1 MPASWR
7 ISART
12 ASIPWSS
19 SWRSRRSSTSI
30 SLTRRRRSSAPSAMP
45 CPTYTERSESSLP
58 QRVVVTGLGLVTPV
72 GNDVESTWQGL
83 LAGKSGAAPI
93 TKFDPKDQS
102 VRFACE
108 VKGFDALRYM
118 DRKEARRYDLFAQ
131 FALAA
136 AHQAVSQAGLEG
148 KFPDP
153 ERTGVV
159 IGSGIGGM
167 QTYEENCK
175 IFLTK
180 GPDRVS
186 PFFVPMFIP
195 DIAAGLV
202 SIRYGLKGPNFATV
216 SACASSAHA
225 IGESFNMIRTGKADA
240 MVTGGSEGAITG
252 LTVAAFANMKAL
264 STRND
269 APETASRPFDKERDG
284 FVLADGGA
292 MVILESLEHAERRGT
307 RILGE
312 VLGYGLSADAYH
324 ITSPAECG
332 EGAQRAMRD
341 ALEDGKIDL
350 NDVGYINAHGT
361 STPQGDI
368 AETQAVKAVFGEHAR
383 NLVFGSTK
391 SMTGHLLGGAGALE
405 FIVSLLASTCG
416 VIPPTI
422 NQFTPDPECDLD
434 SAPNRKVERRV
445 DVALSNSFGF
455 GGHNVTLAVRRW
467 ES

>member
-12 ASIPWSS
+12 AWIPWSS

-45 CPTYTERSESSLP
+45 CPTYTKRSESSLS

-93 TKFDPKDQS
+93 TKFDASNQR

-108 VKGFDALRYM
+108 VKGFDPLQYI

-131 FALAA
+131 LALAA
-136 AHQAVSQAGLEG
+136 AHQAVTQAGLEG
-148 KFPDP
+148 KFPSP

-167 QTYEENCK
+167 QTYEENCS
-175 IFLTK
+175 IYLTK

-202 SIRYGLKGPNFATV
+202 SIRYGLRGPNFATV

-225 IGESFNMIRTGKADA
+225 VGESFNLIRYGLADA
-240 MVTGGSEGAITG
+240 MVTGGAEASITG
-252 LTVAAFANMKAL
+252 LTVAAFSNMKAL
-264 STRND
+264 SARND
-269 APETASRPFDKERDG
+269 SPETASRPFDRDRDG

-292 MVILESLEHAERRGT
+292 IVVLESLEHAEARGA

-312 VLGYGLSADAYH
+312 VLGYGASADAYH
-324 ITSPAECG
+324 ITSPAEHG
-332 EGAQRAMRD
+332 EGAQRAIR
-341 ALEDGKIDL
+341 ACLADGAIEPTR
-350 NDVGYINAHGT
+350 VGYVNAHGT
-361 STPQGDI
+361 STQQGDV
-368 AETQAVKAVFGEHAR
+368 AETEAVKAVFGEHAR
-383 NLVFGSTK
+383 KLVFGSTK
-391 SMTGHLLGGAGALE
+391 SMTGHLLGAAGALE
-405 FIVSLLASTCG
+405 FGISLLAATCG
-416 VIPPTI
+416 TIPPTI
-422 NQFTPDPECDLD
+422 NQVHPDPECDLD
-434 SAPNRKVERRV
+434 CAPNRKVERQI
-445 DVALSNSFGF
+445 DVAISNSFGF
-455 GGHNVTLAVRRW
+455 GGHNVTLAVSSYRP
-467 ES
+467 

>member
-1 MPASWR
+1 
-7 ISART
+7 
-12 ASIPWSS
+12 
-19 SWRSRRSSTSI
+19 
-30 SLTRRRRSSAPSAMP
+30 LTR
-45 CPTYTERSESSLP
+45 
-58 QRVVVTGLGLVTPV
+58 RVVVTGLGLVTPV

-83 LAGKSGAAPI
+83 LAGRSGAAPI
-93 TKFDPKDQS
+93 TKFDPAKQQ

-108 VKGFDALRYM
+108 VKGFDPLQYI

-131 FALAA
+131 FALAS
-136 AHQAVSQAGLEG
+136 AHQAISQAGLEG
-148 KFPDP
+148 RFPLP

-167 QTYEENCK
+167 QTYEENCS
-175 IFLTK
+175 IYLTK

-202 SIRYGLKGPNFATV
+202 SIRYGLKGPNYATV

-225 IGESFNMIRTGKADA
+225 IGESFNMIRHGTADA
-240 MVTGGSEGAITG
+240 MVTGGSEAAITG

-269 APETASRPFDKERDG
+269 SPETASRPFDKDRDG
-284 FVLADGGA
+284 FVLGDGGA
-292 MVILESLEHAERRGT
+292 MLVLESLEHAERRGAQ
-307 RILGE
+307 ILGE
-312 VLGYGLSADAYH
+312 LLGYGLSADASH
-324 ITSPAECG
+324 ITSPAEHG
-332 EGAQRAMRD
+332 EGAQRAMRSC
-341 ALEDGKIDL
+341 LEDGGIDL
-350 NDVGYINAHGT
+350 KDVGYINAHGT
-361 STPQGDI
+361 STPQGDV
-368 AETQAVKAVFGEHAR
+368 AETEAVKVVFGDQAR
-383 NLVFGSTK
+383 KLIFGSTK

-405 FIVSLLASTCG
+405 FAVSLLTARCG
-416 VIPPTI
+416 IIPPTI

-434 SAPNRKVERRV
+434 SAPNRKVERKV

-455 GGHNVTLAVRRW
+455 GGHNVTLAVRAW

>member
-1 MPASWR
+1 
-7 ISART
+7 
-12 ASIPWSS
+12 
-19 SWRSRRSSTSI
+19 
-30 SLTRRRRSSAPSAMP
+30 
-45 CPTYTERSESSLP
+45 LP
-58 QRVVVTGLGLVTPV
+58 HRVVVTGLGLVTPV
-72 GNDVESTWQGL
+72 GTDVESTWNAL
-83 LAGKSGAAPI
+83 LAGTPGAAPI
-93 TKFDPKDQS
+93 TKFDPAKLS

-108 VKGFDALRYM
+108 VKGFDPLRYI

-148 KFPDP
+148 RFPSP

-167 QTYEENCK
+167 QTYEENCTAYV
-175 IFLTK
+175 LK

-195 DIAAGLV
+195 DIAPGLV

-225 IGESFNMIRTGKADA
+225 IGESYNMIRYGAADA
-240 MVTGGSEGAITG
+240 MVTGGSEAAITG

-264 STRND
+264 SFRND
-269 APETASRPFDKERDG
+269 SPETASRPFDLDRDG
-284 FVLADGGA
+284 FVLGDGGA
-292 MVILESLEHAERRGT
+292 IVVLESQEHAERRGA

-312 VLGYGLSADAYH
+312 LVGYGLSADAYH
-324 ITSPAECG
+324 ITAPAEHG
-332 EGAQRAMRD
+332 EGAQRAMQ
-341 ALEDGKIDL
+341 ACLADGGIDPK
-350 NDVGYINAHGT
+350 DVGYINAHGT
-361 STPQGDI
+361 STPQGDV
-368 AETQAVKAVFGEHAR
+368 AETEAVKAVLGEQAYR
-383 NLVFGSTK
+383 LVFGSTK

-405 FIVSLLASTCG
+405 FAVSLLVVTCG

-434 SAPNRKVERRV
+434 SAPNQKVERRV

-455 GGHNVTLAVRRW
+455 GGHNVTLGVKRW
-467 ES
+467 AP